1 MPVLRFLTGVFAL
14 VAVIALVADV
24 TLALN
29 GAKPFTMTTV
39 MGYWEELA
47 PASLQG
53 ARKAVMTAALPWV
66 WDPLITSVLGRPTPV
81 LFGLLAVLCGF
92 LGRRREKMQVHIN

>member
-1 MPVLRFLTGVFAL
+1 MPVLRFLTSVFAL
-14 VAVIALVADV
+14 VAVVALVADA

-29 GAKPFTMTTV
+29 GAKPFTLTTV
-39 MGYWEELA
+39 LGYWQELA

-53 ARKAVMTAALPWV
+53 ARKAISASTFPWV
-66 WDPLITSVLGRPTPV
+66 WDPLITSVLGQATPV

-92 LGRRREKMQVHIN
+92 LGRRREQMHVHIN